1 MKKVIN
7 ILIAFFLAITSAVA
21 QGDRAQVTFYT
32 DKGNIVVELL
42 NETPLHRDNF
52 LKQVKAKTYD
62 GVLWHRVIDGFI
74 IQTGDRT
81 SKNAKPG
88 QMLGEGDE
96 KPVDAVPAEIRVPQ
110 FFHQRGM
117 LNAAREGDETNP
129 ERKSSSTQFTI
140 VTGRTFDD
148 ATLDRTQLRIDEW
161 TNGKVK
167 LTPEMREAYKTV
179 GGAPHLDG
187 SYTVFGRVVSGMEV
201 VDKIE
206 KVKTDRYDRPL
217 EDVRIIKAKITK
229 KYKAKKK

>member
-21 QGDRAQVTFYT
+21 QSDRAQVTFYT

-96 KPVDAVPAEIRVPQ
+96 KPEDAVPAEIRVPQ

-187 SYTVFGRVVSGMEV
+187 SYTVFGRVVCGMEV

-217 EDVRIIKAKITK
+217 EDVRIVKAKITK

>member
-1 MKKVIN
+1 MKKVIS

-21 QGDRAQVTFYT
+21 QSDRAQVTFYT

-96 KPVDAVPAEIRVPQ
+96 KPEDAVPAEIRVPQ

>member
-21 QGDRAQVTFYT
+21 QSDRAQVTFYT

-96 KPVDAVPAEIRVPQ
+96 KPEDAVPAEIRVPQ

-217 EDVRIIKAKITK
+217 EDVRIVKAKITK

>member
-21 QGDRAQVTFYT
+21 QSDRAQVTFYT

-96 KPVDAVPAEIRVPQ
+96 KPEDAVPAEIRVPQ

>member
-21 QGDRAQVTFYT
+21 QSDRAQVTFYT

-96 KPVDAVPAEIRVPQ
+96 KPEDAVPAEIRVPQ

-229 KYKAKKK
+229 KYNAKKK